1 MNILN
6 GHLDEIFFS
15 IQGEGGELGRPHVFC
30 RLGGCPLRCVYCD
43 TPRSWKQRKQFEIH
57 TASGTELKPNPIAA
71 DAVVTHLTELLAEC
85 ELNADQVCLSLT
97 GGEVL
102 EQADFAA
109 QIAELWPAK
118 VLLETSGND
127 AEAFARVADKF
138 DIVSLDWKTPSLM
151 AQELYSEHKQ
161 CLSYIAEKKLNAQ
174 LKMVLSVE
182 TTAEEVDD
190 MYRFVSEHCPSVP
203 IFLQPLTPMPKSPL
217 PPTSAQM
224 LKWLTA
230 GVSRQLDVRVVPQVH
245 PLLQLR

>member
-57 TASGTELKPNPIAA
+57 SAAGTEFKSNPVAA
-71 DAVVTHLTELLAEC
+71 DEVVAHLTELLSEC
-85 ELNADQVCLSLT
+85 ELSAEQVCLSLT

-102 EQADFAA
+102 EQAEFAA
-109 QIAELWPAK
+109 QISELWPAD
-118 VLLETSGND
+118 VLLETSGSD
-127 AEAFARVADKF
+127 AKAFARIAAKF
-138 DIVSLDWKTPSLM
+138 EIVSLDWKTPSLM
-151 AQELYSEHKQ
+151 SKDLYSQHKQ
-161 CLSYIAEKKLNAQ
+161 CLLHIAENRLNAQ
-174 LKMVLSVE
+174 LKMVLSAE
-182 TTAEEVDD
+182 TTDEEVSD
-190 MYRFVSEHCPSVP
+190 MYNFVSEHCSSIP
-203 IFLQPLTPMPKSPL
+203 IFLQPLTPMPISPL

-224 LKWLTA
+224 LKWLTT